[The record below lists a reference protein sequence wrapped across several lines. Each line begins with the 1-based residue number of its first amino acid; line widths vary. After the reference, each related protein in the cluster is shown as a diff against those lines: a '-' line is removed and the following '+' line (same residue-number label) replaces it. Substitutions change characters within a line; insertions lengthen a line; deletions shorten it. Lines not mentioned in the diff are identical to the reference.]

1 MHTRRRLLAFGATLS
16 LAGTHTTV
24 SEADLAYRVVS
35 PDGRVEA
42 ILAIDGDGRPT
53 WQILFDGKAVIAPS
67 PLGLDLGPDGVLAQG
82 LAVIGISRTRVDRR
96 YTLVAGK
103 TRNARDRCHQ
113 LRLDLEGTNGRRRLQ
128 LVVRAYD
135 DGVALRYRVRAAV
148 IKAELTAFKFPADY
162 TCWGFNMGRFNTA
175 HEGHFLPV
183 RASSIRESDLY
194 DVPLVCLTG
203 SAVFAI
209 AQADLNDYPGMG
221 LSGAAAGATGVH
233 IKLAPRRDDPTIAVR
248 SRPDGEVLSPWRVVM
263 VADQPGRLIESTI
276 IMNLNPPGRIADT
289 HWIRP
294 GKYAWDWWSGE
305 IVAGITSRGMND
317 ATIER
322 FIDFAARLGLPYML
336 IDAGWYVTAD
346 GHMGGPGA
354 DVLRSIPEIHLPALV
369 EYARQRHVGLW
380 LWTHWKALQPRIDE
394 AYALYQRLGIK
405 GIKIDFFNR
414 DDQDIVNWYHRLLAK
429 AASHRLLIDLH
440 GAYPPDGICRTWPH
454 LLTQEGVK
462 GAEYNKWG
470 PAITA
475 THNVTL
481 PFTRM
486 LLGPMDYTPGGFR
499 SVTPDDFV
507 ARKDLPL
514 VQTTRGQ
521 ALAMYVVY
529 ESPLQAVAD
538 TPDAYKDQPG
548 TDFLAVVP
556 TSWDETRVIAGE
568 IGLFIAIARRSGGD
582 WFLGAMTNEQPR
594 TLTVSFQFLRDARVH
609 GTIYADGNTPSTL
622 AISERTFN
630 PHDSIDIHLAG
641 SGGAAIHLRGPL
653 PHGSNVRRSMS
664 AGRPIVPPRQD
675 HFPTAR

>member
-1 MHTRRRLLAFGATLS
+1 MALKRAAKDMHTRRRLLAMGATLS
-16 LAGTHTTV
+16 LTATHRAAG
-24 SEADLAYRVVS
+24 AAGLAYRVRS

-42 ILAIDGDGRPT
+42 IIAIDREGRLT
-53 WQILFDGKAVIAPS
+53 WHIRFDGKAVIAPS

-82 LAVIGISRTRVDRR
+82 LAVVAISRTRVDRR

-103 TRNARDRCHQ
+103 TRNARDRCQ
-113 LRLDLEGTNGRRRLQ
+113 QIRLDLEDAKRRRLR
-128 LVVRAYD
+128 LIVRAYD
-135 DGVALRYRVRAAV
+135 DGVALRYRVRATV

-183 RASSIRESDLY
+183 RASSIRQSDLY
-194 DVPLVCLTG
+194 DVPLVCCTG

-209 AQADLNDYPGMG
+209 AQADLNNYPGMG
-221 LSGAAAGATGVH
+221 LSGGAGAPGVH
-233 IKLAPRRDDPTIAVR
+233 IKLAPRPDDPTIAVR
-248 SRPDGEVLSPWRVVM
+248 TRAAHDVLSPWRVVM

-276 IMNLNPPGRIADT
+276 ITNLNPPSRIADT

-305 IVAGITSRGMND
+305 IVSGVNHPGMND

-322 FIDFAARLGLPYML
+322 FIDFAAELGLPYML
-336 IDAGWYVTAD
+336 IDAGWYVTVD
-346 GHMGGPGA
+346 GEMGGPRA

-369 EYARQRHVGLW
+369 EYAHQRHVGLW
-380 LWTHWKALQPRIDE
+380 LWAHWKALQPKIDE

-405 GIKIDFFNR
+405 GIKIDFLKR

-429 AASHRLLIDLH
+429 AASHRLLVDLH

-470 PAITA
+470 ATMTA

-499 SVTPDDFV
+499 SVTPHDFV
-507 ARKDLPL
+507 ARNDLPL

-529 ESPLQAVAD
+529 ESPFQAVAD

-556 TSWDETRVIAGE
+556 TSWDETRVLAGE
-568 IGLFIAIARRSGGD
+568 IGAFIAIARRSGRD
-582 WFLGAMTNEQPR
+582 WFIGAMTNEQAR
-594 TLTVSFQFLRDARVH
+594 TLNLSLTFLREAPVR
-609 GTIYADGNTPSTL
+609 GKIYADGDTPTAL
-622 AISERTFN
+622 AISECTFTS
-630 PHDSIDIHLAG
+630 DDTIDIHLAG
-641 SGGAAIHLRGPL
+641 SGGAAIHLRG
-653 PHGSNVRRSMS
+653 
-664 AGRPIVPPRQD
+664 A
-675 HFPTAR
+675 